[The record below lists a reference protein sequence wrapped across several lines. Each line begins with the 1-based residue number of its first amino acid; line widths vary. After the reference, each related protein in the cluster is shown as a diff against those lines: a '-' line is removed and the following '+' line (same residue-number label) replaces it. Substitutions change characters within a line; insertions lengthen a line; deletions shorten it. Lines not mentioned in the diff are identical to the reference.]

1 MIVKIVS
8 LLFGLCLFGLGIV
21 LTIKSNMGTGPWDAF
36 HLGLIQYLPLT
47 LGQVS
52 QLTGIVVIA
61 LSALMGIQP
70 GWGTIA
76 NMYFIGVFIDLF
88 MASPWIS
95 VPLYWPSQLAMLL
108 GGVLVIGW
116 GSYFYL
122 TSALGAGPRDSF
134 MVGAILKTG
143 WPVWKVRTII
153 ETSVAAAG
161 YLLGGPIGI
170 GTLIVAFTLGPS
182 IQLAFTLMGK
192 RVQDIRHDSLMGK
205 KNPGSKQDKT
215 INNYKYDIRENTTTK
230 TSTD

>member
-1 MIVKIVS
+1 MIVRMVS

-21 LTIKSNMGTGPWDAF
+21 LTVKSNMGTGPWDAF
-36 HLGLIQYLPLT
+36 HLGLINYLPLT

-52 QLTGIVVIA
+52 QLTGVIVIA
-61 LSALMGIQP
+61 LSALMGIHP

-95 VPLYWPSQLAMLL
+95 APLFWPGQLAMLL

-122 TSALGAGPRDSF
+122 TAALGAGPRDSF
-134 MVGAILKTG
+134 MVGAIHKTG
-143 WPVWKVRTII
+143 WPVWKVRTIL

-170 GTLIVAFTLGPS
+170 GTLIVALTLGPS
-182 IQLAFTLMGK
+182 IQLAFTVMGK
-192 RVQDIRHDSLMGK
+192 RVQDIRHDSLM
-205 KNPGSKQDKT
+205 SKRQSSE
-215 INNYKYDIRENTTTK
+215 RV
-230 TSTD
+230 